1 MSRFASAARSL
12 RGPFR
17 TLIDK
22 MAITT
27 HRMFVRFSGSPRHLS
42 TRETRLLAQA
52 VDARD
57 AELLRLK
64 SLRSIDRPATVV
76 GAYNVR
82 TGEVAVG
89 HSSPTRLQC
98 AEADAVNK
106 LGDVGDVRFTMAKR
120 PTSGGPP
127 FADVKVCAQY
137 CEPAYGR
144 AAFPEPGTLFKSDE

>member
-1 MSRFASAARSL
+1 MSRFGSAARAL
-12 RGPFR
+12 RGPFKN
-17 TLIDK
+17 LIDK

-27 HRMFVRFSGSPRHLS
+27 RRIFIRSAASPKHPN
-42 TRETRLLAQA
+42 TREARLLSQA

-64 SLRSIDRPATVV
+64 SLRSVDRPATVV

-89 HSSPTRLQC
+89 HSSPTRLRC
-98 AEADAVNK
+98 AEADAANK
-106 LGDVGDVRFTMAKR
+106 LGDVSDVRFTIAKR